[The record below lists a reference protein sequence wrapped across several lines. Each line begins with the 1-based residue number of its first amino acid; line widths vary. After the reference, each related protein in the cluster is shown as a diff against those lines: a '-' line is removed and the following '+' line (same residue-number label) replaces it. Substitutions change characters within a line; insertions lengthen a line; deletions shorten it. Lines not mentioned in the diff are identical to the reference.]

1 MKNLINPKNFP
12 SWLRIFQR
20 PMLFLS
26 LLIHGLVLNIPL
38 PPQPELQTEEIIENV
53 EIAEIPPL
61 PKPSPSPSPSKKPDK
76 PKPTPSG
83 SATVSR
89 SRPQPPPL
97 QSSPQRNI
105 SDNTLTKKPFPEDD
119 DDEVIKNDDP
129 KEQEVEDD
137 DDGQG
142 IPSNDEDDGDDNN
155 EEEDEELDPV
165 QFLSEFTHPTGATDC
180 GSGKPQCKQISGK
193 SRRVVVEDLKNNQGY
208 ELEEQT
214 DLRQYSDPND
224 PSRWTI
230 FQVFKV
236 IKEDGKELYLN
247 VYAPSDDRDD
257 PMEYRFSEE
266 PLTIAEF
273 QEP

>member
-1 MKNLINPKNFP
+1 M
-12 SWLRIFQR
+12 R

-76 PKPTPSG
+76 PKPTPSRG
-83 SATVSR
+83 TVSR

-97 QSSPQRNI
+97 QSSPQINI

-119 DDEVIKNDDP
+119 DDEVIKNDDRR
-129 KEQEVEDD
+129 EQEVEDD
-137 DDGQG
+137 DDGQDG
-142 IPSNDEDDGDDNN
+142 SSDDEDGGDGPDGSSDDEDDD
-155 EEEDEELDPV
+155 DEEVDPV
-165 QFLSEFTHPTGATDC
+165 QFFNDLPHHPDAKTCD
-180 GSGKPQCKQISGK
+180 SGKPQCKQIAG
-193 SRRVVVEDLKNNQGY
+193 RRKTVVENLEKNEAY
-208 ELEEQT
+208 EFEEQT
-214 DLRQYSDPND
+214 NLRQVDDPNALF
-224 PSRWTI
+224 SQTI

-236 IKEDGKELYLN
+236 IKDDGKELYLN
-247 VYAPSDDRDD
+247 VYAPSYDAEDIV
-257 PMEYRFSEE
+257 EYRLSEK

-273 QEP
+273 QGP